1 MTLKPSIDGEIR
13 ICAKLAI
20 KPDGINA
27 LRELNN
33 GVVED
38 GSGQE

>member
-1 MTLKPSIDGEIR
+1 LKTSINGEIR

-33 GVVED
+33 GVMAD
-38 GSGQE
+38 GFGLQ